1 MDVIANKIHHAAM
14 LQLKGK
20 VTLRRVVV
28 RLLIWAEFM
37 DFFRE
42 NDTEPKPYPIEGI
55 GIFTLMVMALWVDVL
70 AAAPMVNVS
79 RKSKILTMRVLEF

>member
-1 MDVIANKIHHAAM
+1 MDVIANNIHHAAM
-14 LQLKGK
+14 LQIKKK

-28 RLLIWAEFM
+28 RSLLWPEFM
-37 DFFRE
+37 EFFRQ
-42 NDTEPKPYPIEGI
+42 NDTGPKPYPIEGI
-55 GIFTLMVMALWVDVL
+55 GIFTLMVIALWVDVL